1 MTEKDNRAWIKLS
14 LDYLDNPKIDALS
27 DSAILLHLSLLLR
40 AGQQKKDGAV
50 SARACKARGE
60 GPFKELVKQGLI
72 HRVDALT
79 YQLHD
84 YVKHQTEAKIIQARK
99 QAGGRGGHT
108 KNHVKRLLYDESCQH
123 CQDDFE
129 GGLEWLKEPGLVAK
143 GPDS

>member
-1 MTEKDNRAWIKLS
+1 MDEPDKDARPWIKLS

-50 SARACKARGE
+50 STRACKARGD

-84 YVKHQTEAKIIQARK
+84 YVKHQTKAKIIEARK
-99 QAGGRGGHT
+99 TAGGRGGHT
-108 KNHVKRLLYDESCQH
+108 KNHAKRFIYDDACSH
-123 CQDDFE
+123 CQDDAA
-129 GGLEWLKEPGLVAK
+129 GNLDWLKDPKVTQKEG
-143 GPDS
+143 